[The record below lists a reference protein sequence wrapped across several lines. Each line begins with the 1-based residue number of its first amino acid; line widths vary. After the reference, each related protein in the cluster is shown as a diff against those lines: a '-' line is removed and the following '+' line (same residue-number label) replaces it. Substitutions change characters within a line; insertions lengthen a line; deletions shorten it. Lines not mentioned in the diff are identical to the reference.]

1 MWGLGGVVDLL
12 GEDEVVG
19 LECLKCMKVCNT
31 WGEYNIRFTFAENS
45 EDVHILVSKW
55 ENVPGNVQGSE
66 FIVKHSA
73 EVLYRL
79 WAP

>member
-45 EDVHILVSKW
+45 EDVHILVSK
-55 ENVPGNVQGSE
+55 
-66 FIVKHSA
+66 
-73 EVLYRL
+73 
-79 WAP
+79 